1 MAQPHGL
8 RCFGKMTIMRRR
20 DRIVSALL
28 LAPFMFVTALVLI
41 AIVNILIQSLG
52 YMPVFD
58 LYDVTLKYYIE
69 TLKRPEVIQSL
80 GVSLRVSF
88 FSSIFAALCG
98 TVICAALVRTRRTRG
113 EMLYTVRLPI
123 LVPHTVVALFT
134 VAMLSQT
141 GVFARIAYAGGM
153 ISDYTEFPSVLYGTG
168 YFGVIIAYV
177 WKEAPFIAYFS
188 LALMSGVSE
197 TLGEAAENLG
207 ASPFRSF
214 MHITLPLS
222 LPAIAKGLLIVLIF
236 SFGGYELPLLLGATL
251 PKAFPVYTYIEF
263 LKPDFR
269 LRPYSMA
276 MNGITLIISLMM
288 ALIYALCMKRLMKK
302 LGGGYEG

>member
-1 MAQPHGL
+1 M
-8 RCFGKMTIMRRR
+8 KRR
-20 DRIVSALL
+20 DHIVSVLL
-28 LAPFMFVTALVLI
+28 LTPFLMVTALVLI
-41 AIVNILIQSLG
+41 AIMNIMIQSLG

-58 LYDVTLKYYIE
+58 LYDVTLKYYME
-69 TLKRPEVIQSL
+69 VLRKPEVLHSL
-80 GVSLRVSF
+80 GVSLKVSLTSSF
-88 FSSIFAALCG
+88 FAAAAG
-98 TVICAALVRTRRTRG
+98 TLICAALVRTHKTRG
-113 EMLYTVRLPI
+113 SMLYTVRLPI

-141 GVFARIAYAGGM
+141 GIFARAAYAGGK

-168 YFGVIIAYV
+168 YFGVIIAYI

-207 ASPFRSF
+207 ATPLKSF

-222 LPAIAKGLLIVLIF
+222 LPAIAKGFLIVLVF

-263 LKPDFR
+263 LKPDFK
-269 LRPYSMA
+269 LRPYAMA
-276 MNGITLIISLMM
+276 MNGITLILSLMM
-288 ALIYALCMKRLMKK
+288 ALIYAVCMRRLMKK

>member
-1 MAQPHGL
+1 M
-8 RCFGKMTIMRRR
+8 
-20 DRIVSALL
+20 
-28 LAPFMFVTALVLI
+28 
-41 AIVNILIQSLG
+41 
-52 YMPVFD
+52 
-58 LYDVTLKYYIE
+58 
-69 TLKRPEVIQSL
+69 
-80 GVSLRVSF
+80 SF
-88 FSSIFAALCG
+88 ISSIAAAVAG
-98 TVICAALVRTRRTRG
+98 TLICAALVRTRRIRG
-113 EMLYTVRLPI
+113 AMLYTVRLPI

-141 GVFARIAYAGGM
+141 GLFARIAYAGGM
-153 ISDYTEFPSVLYGTG
+153 ISDYSEFPAILYGTG
-168 YFGVIIAYV
+168 YFGVIIAYI

-214 MHITLPLS
+214 MDVTLPLS
-222 LPAIAKGLLIVLIF
+222 LPAIAKGFLIVLIF

-276 MNGITLIISLMM
+276 MNGITLILSLMM
-288 ALIYALCMKRLMKK
+288 ALIYAVCMKRLMRK
-302 LGGGYEG
+302 LGGGYDG

>member
-1 MAQPHGL
+1 M
-8 RCFGKMTIMRRR
+8 
-20 DRIVSALL
+20 SALL
-28 LAPFMFVTALVLI
+28 LAPFALITALVLA
-41 AIVNILIQSLG
+41 AIVNIMIQSLG

-58 LYDVTLKYYIE
+58 LYDFTLKYYIE

-88 FSSIFAALCG
+88 ISSIFAALCG
-98 TVICAALVRTRRTRG
+98 TVICAALVRTRRTKG
-113 EMLYTVRLPI
+113 AMLYTVRLPI

-141 GVFARIAYAGGM
+141 GLFARIAYAGGM
-153 ISDYTEFPSVLYGTG
+153 IGDYTEFPGILYGTG
-168 YFGVIIAYV
+168 YFGVMIAYV

-188 LALMSGVSE
+188 LALMSGISE

-222 LPAIAKGLLIVLIF
+222 LPAIAKGFLIVLIF
-236 SFGGYELPLLLGATL
+236 SFGGYELPMLLGATL

-288 ALIYALCMKRLMKK
+288 ALIYAVCMKRLMKK

>member
-1 MAQPHGL
+1 M
-8 RCFGKMTIMRRR
+8 KRR
-20 DRIVSALL
+20 DRIVPVLL
-28 LAPFMFVTALVLI
+28 LTPFILVTALVLV
-41 AIVNILIQSLG
+41 AILNILIQSLG

-69 TLKRPEVIQSL
+69 VLRRPEVLQSL
-80 GVSLRVSF
+80 WVSLKVSF
-88 FSSIFAALCG
+88 VSSVVAAAVGAL
-98 TVICAALVRTRRTRG
+98 ICAALVRTNRIRG
-113 EMLYTVRLPI
+113 AMLYTVRLPI

-141 GVFARIAYAGGM
+141 GIVARIAYAAGLIG
-153 ISDYTEFPSVLYGTG
+153 DYPEFPAILYGTG
-168 YFGVIIAYV
+168 YLGVMIAYV

-188 LALMSGVSE
+188 LALMSGVSAS
-197 TLGEAAENLG
+197 LGEAAENLG
-207 ASPFRSF
+207 ASPLKSF

-222 LPAIAKGLLIVLIF
+222 LPAIAKGFLIVLVF

-263 LKPDFR
+263 MKPDFK
-269 LRPYSMA
+269 LRPYAMA
-276 MNGITLIISLMM
+276 MNGVTLILSLLM
-288 ALIYALCMKRLMKK
+288 ALIYAVCMKRLMKR

>member
-1 MAQPHGL
+1 MK
-8 RCFGKMTIMRRR
+8 RMKRR

-28 LAPFMFVTALVLI
+28 LAPFALITALVLA
-41 AIVNILIQSLG
+41 AIVNIMIQSLG

-58 LYDVTLKYYIE
+58 LYDFTLKYYIE

-88 FSSIFAALCG
+88 ISSIFAALCG
-98 TVICAALVRTRRTRG
+98 TVICAALVRTRRTKG
-113 EMLYTVRLPI
+113 AMLYTVRLPI

-141 GVFARIAYAGGM
+141 GLFARIAYAGGM
-153 ISDYTEFPSVLYGTG
+153 IGDYTEFPGILYGTG
-168 YFGVIIAYV
+168 YFGVMIAYV

-188 LALMSGVSE
+188 LALMSGISE

-222 LPAIAKGLLIVLIF
+222 LPAIAKGFLIVLIF
-236 SFGGYELPLLLGATL
+236 SFGGYELPMLLGATL

-288 ALIYALCMKRLMKK
+288 ALIYAVCMKRLMKK

>member
-1 MAQPHGL
+1 M
-8 RCFGKMTIMRRR
+8 KRR
-20 DRIVSALL
+20 DHIVSVLL
-28 LAPFMFVTALVLI
+28 LTPFLMVTALVLI
-41 AIVNILIQSLG
+41 AIMNIMIQSLG

-58 LYDVTLKYYIE
+58 LYDVTLKYYME
-69 TLKRPEVIQSL
+69 VLRKPEVLHSL
-80 GVSLRVSF
+80 GVSLKVSLTSSF
-88 FSSIFAALCG
+88 FAAAAG
-98 TVICAALVRTRRTRG
+98 TLICAALVRTHKTRG
-113 EMLYTVRLPI
+113 SMLYTVRLPI

-141 GVFARIAYAGGM
+141 GIFARAAYAGGM

-168 YFGVIIAYV
+168 YFGVIIAYI

-207 ASPFRSF
+207 ATPLKSF

-222 LPAIAKGLLIVLIF
+222 LPAIAKGFLIVLVF

-263 LKPDFR
+263 LKPDFK
-269 LRPYSMA
+269 LRPYAMA
-276 MNGITLIISLMM
+276 MNGITLILSLMM
-288 ALIYALCMKRLMKK
+288 ALIYAVCMRRLMKQ